1 MDILEQKKLA
11 IINNPNMSEQEKM
24 TALDELKNNPEAEL
38 IPVYIPED
46 TVVEETETVD
56 IPVAPTNSPEM
67 QEILNNP
74 DLSEEEKLKAINE
87 LNQVRE
93 AELKKAIEERDPE
106 TVRRMLQQ
114 MQAMIAGRGIKSPY
128 MFDAFD
134 FPKTRKEK
142 QPNAEIQSA
151 AEAKRARKAAKNLAA
166 VQKKALTKV

>member
-24 TALDELKNNPEAEL
+24 TVLDDLKNNPEAEL
-38 IPVYIPED
+38 IPVYIPKD

-74 DLSEEEKLKAINE
+74 DLSEEEKLEAINE
-87 LNQVRE
+87 LGQIRE
-93 AELKKAIEERDPE
+93 AEMKKAIETRDPE
-106 TVRRMLQQ
+106 AARRMWEEL
-114 MQAMIAGRGIKSPY
+114 QAMVTNMGIKTPNL
-128 MFDAFD
+128 FNGFKL
-134 FPKTRKEK
+134 PKTRKEK
-142 QPNAEIQSA
+142 QPNAELQSA

-166 VQKKALTKV
+166 VQKKALAKV

>member
-24 TALDELKNNPEAEL
+24 TALDDLKNNPEAEL

-87 LNQVRE
+87 LSQVRE
-93 AELKKAIEERDPE
+93 VEMKKAIENRDPE
-106 TVRRMLQQ
+106 AARRMWEEL
-114 MQAMIAGRGIKSPY
+114 QAMVTNMGIKTPNL
-128 MFDAFD
+128 FNGFK
-134 FPKTRKEK
+134 FPKIRKEK
-142 QPNAEIQSA
+142 QPNAELQSA

-166 VQKKALTKV
+166 VQKKALAKA